1 MRKSFCLRFISVVL
15 FFMLPMVSS
24 LVSSK
29 EKQYELLYKVLLSP
43 DIDGAEVEIRIDS
56 KNLLKSLRFTNK
68 DIYSDVNANGLLK
81 ESEDFIEWELPSNEV
96 AILKYKV
103 KLTREKGTE
112 RFDALVNEEWA
123 IFRGDNLIPAVRTV
137 EVGNAAANAKI
148 EFILPEQWKSVETGW
163 PLESK
168 KNNVYVFRVDNPERL
183 FDRPIGWIIA
193 GKKLGIRYANIK
205 STNVVV
211 AAPRDQGMRRMDA
224 LVFFNFIWPEMS
236 KAFAKVPEKLLV
248 VGAGN
253 PMWRGGLSAPN
264 SLFLHADRPLVTE
277 DGTSPLIHELVHM
290 VTRISGQVSEDANDD
305 WIAEGVAEFYS
316 IELLYR
322 AGGMTKSRRAK
333 IYKGLKERAADISD
347 IRKGSSSGDVT
358 ARAVIVLDEL
368 DKELKAS
375 KKNLDIVIRDLML
388 IRNVS
393 LDDLKESAER
403 HLKKESN
410 VLKAF
415 YETKAAL

>member
-15 FFMLPMVSS
+15 FFMLPMVPS

-322 AGGMTKSRRAK
+322 AGGITKSRRAK